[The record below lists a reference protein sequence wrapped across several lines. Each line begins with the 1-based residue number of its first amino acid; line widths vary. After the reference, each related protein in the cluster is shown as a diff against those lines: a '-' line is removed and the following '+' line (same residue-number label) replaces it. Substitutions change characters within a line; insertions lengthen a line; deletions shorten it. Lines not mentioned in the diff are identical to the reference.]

1 MDSTREIPGEVEMQ
15 QLEKV
20 PYLLYEPEYET
31 GILWIRFNNP
41 EKLNACIGAAERNGT
56 VNKVG
61 EYMRAG
67 DDDPN
72 IRFIVLTGVGRGF
85 CAGVD
90 VKGTEGFERGDHFLG
105 NAPGD
110 RGENVDATRQSFYYG
125 ITKLITDIQY
135 IRKPTIAMMNGVAAG
150 FGMDMALAC
159 DIRYG
164 CENTRFIT
172 YQQVGQ
178 ILENGAAYWLPR
190 LTGLGR
196 ALEFAFRGFLD
207 GERAAEWGILNK
219 YVPADELETEVR
231 RLCADLKKAPPL
243 TQWINKR
250 VIRAGIDGNLEIVK
264 TLTSNAAYIL
274 NQSEDAK
281 EARQAL
287 LERRDPVFQAR

>member
-1 MDSTREIPGEVEMQ
+1 MQ
-15 QLEKV
+15 QLETV

-41 EKLNACIGAAERNGT
+41 EKLNACIGSAERKST
-56 VNKVG
+56 LAKVG

-90 VKGTEGFERGDHFLG
+90 VRGTDDFERGDNYLG
-105 NAPGD
+105 NAPGE
-110 RGENVDATRQSFYYG
+110 GIDATRQRFYYG
-125 ITKLITDIQY
+125 LTKLIKDLSY
-135 IRKPTIAMMNGVAAG
+135 IRKPTVAMVNGPAAG

-178 ILENGAAYWLPR
+178 IIENGGAYWLPR
-190 LTGLGR
+190 MAGVGR
-196 ALEFAFRGFLD
+196 ALEFAFTGFLD
-207 GERAAEWGILNK
+207 AQRAYEWGILNK
-219 YVPADELETEVR
+219 LVPSEELEAEVR
-231 RLCADLKKAPPL
+231 RLCDDMRKSPPL

-250 VIRAGIDGNLEIVK
+250 VIRAALDTTLDHTAV
-264 TLTSNAAYIL
+264 LTSNAALIL
-274 NQSEDAK
+274 QDSEDAT
-281 EARQAL
+281 EARSAL
-287 LERRDPVFQAR
+287 AERRAPEFKAR